1 MKEKQP
7 KIAIDVIRE
16 QIEKTDGVE
25 CRLKPTFKPQ
35 VLIQLYNKNHTKINI
50 YEYSS
55 PPFNVFIDDEIGT
68 VVFHL
73 SIVPKELKTLMIDRM
88 MCDVSIVTPWYR
100 HAILGA
106 MAEIR
111 GFNLFVYDDSANVS
125 KLISKVT
132 TNNQQQ

>member
-7 KIAIDVIRE
+7 KIAIDAIRE

-35 VLIQLYNKNHTKINI
+35 VLVQLYDKNKTELDV

-55 PPFNVFIDDEIGT
+55 PSFNVLIDDEIGT

-73 SIVPKELKTLMIDRM
+73 SVVPKELKPLMVDRM
-88 MCDVSIVTPWYR
+88 MCNVSIVTPWYK
-100 HAILGA
+100 HVILGA
-106 MAEIR
+106 MAEIK
-111 GFNLFVYDDSANVS
+111 GLNLLVYDDSANAS
-125 KLISKVT
+125 ILISKIR